1 MCKYI
6 LINSKFFKNKTKK
19 KLQKIFLGM
28 CRINKQKKTAGRE
41 IVLGPAATLNKI
53 IKKSLEQKFIF

>member
-1 MCKYI
+1 
-6 LINSKFFKNKTKK
+6 
-19 KLQKIFLGM
+19 M

-53 IKKSLEQKFIF
+53 IKKVWSKNLFFKIWCKYILKNRHVMVGFVTFLRMPS